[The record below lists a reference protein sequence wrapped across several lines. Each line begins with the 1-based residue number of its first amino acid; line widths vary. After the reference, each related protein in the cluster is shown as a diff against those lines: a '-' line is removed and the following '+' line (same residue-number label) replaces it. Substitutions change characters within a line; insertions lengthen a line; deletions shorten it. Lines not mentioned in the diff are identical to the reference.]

1 MQIQIVVVVDQ
12 NNGIGKNNQLLVH
25 LPADL
30 KHFKELTLNHPVI
43 MGRKTFESIGKALPK
58 RLNIVV
64 TTQNLKFD
72 GCETVHSVEE
82 ALTLCEGE
90 TLVSIIGGAEIFKQ
104 SINFT
109 NLIHLTRIHHSFE
122 ADTFFPEIDPDKW
135 HITKTENH
143 QADEKNPYPYS
154 FLSFESR

>member
-1 MQIQIVVVVDQ
+1 
-12 NNGIGKNNQLLVH
+12 
-25 LPADL
+25 
-30 KHFKELTLNHPVI
+30 

-64 TTQNLKFD
+64 TNQDSKFD

-90 TLVSIIGGAEIFKQ
+90 KLVSIIGGAKIFKQ
-104 SINFT
+104 SIDFT

-122 ADTFFPEIDPDKW
+122 ADTFFPEIDLDKW
-135 HITKTENH
+135 HLTKTENH